1 MAFRFF
7 GLTGG
12 LASGKSTVAAR
23 FRELGV
29 PVVDADDVAREVV
42 APGSPGLAQ
51 VVEVF
56 GAEVLRS
63 DGTLDRALLASRVFG
78 DDEARRRLNGILHP
92 RIGLRTAE
100 RAAELAASGV
110 PLACYEATLLVEN
123 GLVEAFRPLVVVVA
137 SEAAQIARAVT
148 RDGATEE
155 HVRAR
160 LAAQMPLAE
169 KAAQADYVI
178 DNAGSRDELLARSDA
193 VLGLIRA
200 RFGGG

>member
-1 MAFRFF
+1 MSFRFF

-12 LASGKSTVAAR
+12 LASGKSTVAAH
-23 FRELGV
+23 FRERGV

-42 APGSPGLAQ
+42 APGTPGLAQ
-51 VVEVF
+51 VVAAF
-56 GAEVLRS
+56 GAEVLRR
-63 DGTLDRALLASRVFG
+63 DGSLDRALLASRVFG
-78 DDEARRRLNGILHP
+78 DDAARRRLNGLLHP
-92 RIGLRTAE
+92 LIGQRTAE

-123 GLVEAFRPLVVVVA
+123 GLVDAFRPLVVVVA
-137 SEAAQIARAVT
+137 SEAAQIARAVA

-160 LAAQMPLAE
+160 LAAQMPLAA
-169 KAAQADYVI
+169 KAARADYVI
-178 DNAGSRDELLARSDA
+178 ENEGSREELLARSDV